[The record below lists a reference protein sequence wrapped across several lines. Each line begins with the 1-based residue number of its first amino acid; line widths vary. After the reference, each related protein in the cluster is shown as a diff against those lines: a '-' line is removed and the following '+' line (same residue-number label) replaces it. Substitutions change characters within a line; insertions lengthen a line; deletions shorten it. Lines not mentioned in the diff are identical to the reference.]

1 MAGAVLRIHGFTDV
15 RYLTGHFS
23 GWRAAALREERQ

>member
-1 MAGAVLRIHGFTDV
+1 MAGAVLRKHGFTDV

-23 GWRAAALREERQ
+23 GWRSARLRED